1 MRRIVFVLLTV
12 MAGSAA
18 RAEAVTVR
26 DVIELSKAGLS
37 EPVLLALIDVDRSVF
52 SIDTET
58 LKQLRAGGVSDA
70 VIVAMIHSGR
80 DQSPMQE
87 AAPEPPPSPLPV
99 PEPATVMP
107 ESAPESAPEPVAPA
121 PIAAPAFVPIAVPYL
136 IAVPVRRHNGLRSH
150 AATRAANPALSQSVA
165 PVRVNCVVT
174 PPVYWGFGG
183 KLRPGS
189 WQPTPVC
196 K

>member
-80 DQSPMQE
+80 DQPPLQE
-87 AAPEPPPSPLPV
+87 AAPEPPPLP
-99 PEPATVMP
+99 PP
-107 ESAPESAPEPVAPA
+107 
-121 PIAAPAFVPIAVPYL
+121 VPIAVPYL
-136 IAVPVRRHNGLRSH
+136 IAVPVTRHNVLRPH
-150 AATRAANPALSQSVA
+150 AATRAANPASRQTAA
-165 PVRVNCVVT
+165 PVRANCVVT

-183 KLRPGS
+183 KLRPDS